1 MPVGAAIGGPPRRAI
16 AAASTICAAVAT
28 IAVTGDGGAD
38 GADSATRRAAS
49 SAFASQTPLRT
60 TKVLKRALDEA
71 ARRALA
77 DGISTDKYGVPIRD
91 VLARK
96 IVFMAKQGERTS
108 GA

>member
-1 MPVGAAIGGPPRRAI
+1 MSRYLCDPNDAW
-16 AAASTICAAVAT
+16 
-28 IAVTGDGGAD
+28 
-38 GADSATRRAAS
+38 DSE
-49 SAFASQTPLRT
+49 T

-96 IVFMAKQGERTS
+96 IVFMAKASATS
-108 GA
+108 SA